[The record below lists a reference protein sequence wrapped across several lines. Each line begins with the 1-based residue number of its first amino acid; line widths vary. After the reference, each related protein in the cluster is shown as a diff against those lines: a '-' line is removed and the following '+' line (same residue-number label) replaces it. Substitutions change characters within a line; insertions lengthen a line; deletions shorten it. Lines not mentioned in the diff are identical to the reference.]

1 MSKRALRLHQLY
13 SREALVAMQERVTND
28 PESKATD
35 GGLHLYNQRARKLLD
50 DIGWAIY
57 WHGAPQGNTR
67 MTANG
72 PQAKWW

>member
-1 MSKRALRLHQLY
+1 MSKRALRLHQLH
-13 SREALVAMQERVTND
+13 SREELVAMLERVTND
-28 PESKATD
+28 PESQAKD
-35 GGLHLYNQRARKLLD
+35 GGIHLYTRKARKLID
-50 DIGWAIY
+50 DITWAIY